1 VLLGA
6 TAGFVGLVLL
16 LYFTSAHLQAATSDS
31 ATVVLEGQSIAN
43 GQVLL
48 HGWGLTFAS
57 YWTST
62 AAFDAVAI
70 ALGGLRAGLMYA
82 IPAFVG
88 ALAIASGVLVARDGR
103 PGRPGVAGGAAVV
116 VLLAFAAPAMA
127 FFFVG
132 RGFHVATGAYALLA
146 FLALRRQGFSWGWLV
161 AVLLLAAGLLGDL
174 LMLAYGVVPLVVAG
188 LVSALGERRWRAGL
202 TPLTAAAGGVAVFGF
217 ARLVALALGTYSES
231 SGLRIANF
239 HQIVTNMGHLPLYL
253 VSLLGL
259 SDEVMASGG
268 VPAPFS
274 QIRGLGIVT
283 AAAALFV
290 LACFVLA
297 FVKLVATTAAGRATA
312 DDRAGEQETR
322 RLDDLLVVA
331 VICSPAPF
339 VLLAGARGA
348 GVRYLTVTVVFAV
361 VLAGRVVARALSGL
375 RRGWP
380 VALATGAGAALA
392 LALGASYGLAMSGPR
407 YIDPATTLAT
417 WLEAHDLHKG
427 LGGYWDASITTVQ
440 SGGAVVVRPVRQ
452 LGDGPVEKAALSRSD
467 WYKGN
472 EFQFVV
478 YGAPSGYAGLRGP
491 STPWGRPEHVFVVG
505 PYRVLVWG
513 HDVGLARSGTAG
525 R

>member
-1 VLLGA
+1 
-6 TAGFVGLVLL
+6 
-16 LYFTSAHLQAATSDS
+16 
-31 ATVVLEGQSIAN
+31 
-43 GQVLL
+43 
-48 HGWGLTFAS
+48 
-57 YWTST
+57 
-62 AAFDAVAI
+62 
-70 ALGGLRAGLMYA
+70 
-82 IPAFVG
+82 
-88 ALAIASGVLVARDGR
+88 
-103 PGRPGVAGGAAVV
+103 
-116 VLLAFAAPAMA
+116 MA

-472 EFQFVV
+472 DSSSSSTVHPAAMRAFVARAHL
-478 YGAPSGYAGLRGP
+478 GEGP
-491 STPWGRPEHVFVVG
+491 STSLWSGPTGSSCGATTSAWHGAVRRAANGRDRLRSRASVPRLPGRQAPIALWQKESDEASRGPRPSARRTPGRGTGHPAPAEPRRGSRPRGRARLVGRP
-505 PYRVLVWG
+505 G
-513 HDVGLARSGTAG
+513 HRRTG
-525 R
+525 